1 MEVVYRPSRSEYEQK
16 HYSDFDNKSKER
28 GQCNDIISRTDKKH
42 YGHESKKRE
51 KTCTSEEQLTEHHS
65 DYNAEKHRQ
74 ASQYRHRMVLK
85 LSRIRIVYY
94 ILHLRDAMYLPED
107 P

>member
-1 MEVVYRPSRSEYEQK
+1 MKEEN
-16 HYSDFDNKSKER
+16 SDVSTYVQIDPISIESSTKELMKVA
-28 GQCNDIISRTDKKH
+28 IKYTS
-42 YGHESKKRE
+42 SKKRE
-51 KTCTSEEQLTEHHS
+51 KTCTSEEQLAEHQS
-65 DYNAEKHRQ
+65 DDNAEKHRQ

-94 ILHLRDAMYLPED
+94 ILHLRDAMHLPED

>member
-1 MEVVYRPSRSEYEQK
+1 MEVVYRQSRSEYEQK
-16 HYSDFDNKSKER
+16 HYSYLDKKPQER

-51 KTCTSEEQLTEHHS
+51 KTCTSEEQLAEHQS
-65 DYNAEKHRQ
+65 DDNAEKHRQ
-74 ASQYRHRMVLK
+74 TSQYRHRMVLE
-85 LSRIRIVYY
+85 LSRIRIVDD